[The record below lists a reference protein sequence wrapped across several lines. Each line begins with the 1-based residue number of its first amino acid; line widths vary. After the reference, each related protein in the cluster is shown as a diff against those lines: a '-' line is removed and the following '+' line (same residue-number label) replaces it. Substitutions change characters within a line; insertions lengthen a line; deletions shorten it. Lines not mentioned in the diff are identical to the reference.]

1 MRKEATLLYPMID
14 PVLASQ
20 TFATIVGLICN
31 YKQENNSNQSFIQY
45 LEQHRF
51 DDIKN
56 AIAGTQTIQDAVNQL
71 LREDHA
77 QILAKLNL
85 INDVLTQVL
94 SKVTGFEVLAQR
106 LGTGATISPQALTI
120 LIVFSRSSAE
130 QIALLDPP
138 QLILTP
144 CGGGIPISEP
154 RFLKDDLNAL
164 ESFGLIRLEYE
175 NGRPFYSLTRPGAE
189 FAKNTNFE
197 PPSDSVEV
205 I

>member
-1 MRKEATLLYPMID
+1 MID
-14 PVLASQ
+14 PILASQ
-20 TFATIVGLICN
+20 TFATIIGLICN
-31 YKQENNSNQSFIQY
+31 YKQEHAANQTFVQY

-56 AIAGTQTIQDAVNQL
+56 AIAGTQAIQDAVNQL

-77 QILAKLNL
+77 QIVAKLNL

-106 LGTGATISPQALTI
+106 LGTGTTISPQALTI
-120 LIVFSRSSAE
+120 LIIFFRSNAE

-138 QLILTP
+138 QLILSP
-144 CGGGIPISEP
+144 HGGGVPISEP
-154 RFLKDDLNAL
+154 RFLKDDLNVL

-189 FAKNTNFE
+189 FAKNSNFE
-197 PPSDSVEV
+197 LPNDTQEV

>member
-1 MRKEATLLYPMID
+1 MID

-31 YKQENNSNQSFIQY
+31 YKQDHAANQTFIQY

-56 AIAGTQTIQDAVNQL
+56 AIAGTQAIQDAVNQL

-94 SKVTGFEVLAQR
+94 SKVSGFEVLAQQ
-106 LGTGATISPQALTI
+106 LGSGATISPQALTI
-120 LIVFSRSSAE
+120 LIVFFRSNAE

-138 QLILTP
+138 QLILSP
-144 CGGGIPISEP
+144 RGSGIPVSEP
-154 RFLKDDLNAL
+154 RFLKDDLNTL

-189 FAKNTNFE
+189 FAKHTNFE
-197 PPSDSVEV
+197 LPNDTVE
-205 I
+205 II

>member
-1 MRKEATLLYPMID
+1 MRNEGTLLYAMID

-31 YKQENNSNQSFIQY
+31 YKQENNTNQSFIQY

-56 AIAGTQTIQDAVNQL
+56 AIAGTQAIQDAVNQL

-94 SKVTGFEVLAQR
+94 SKVSGFEILAQR
-106 LGTGATISPQALTI
+106 LGTGTTISPQALSI
-120 LIVFSRSSAE
+120 LIVFFRSGAE

-197 PPSDSVEV
+197 PPSDTVEV